1 MHLTLNNFLYGLK
14 NIVMGGGVRTD
25 GSTPVNDSGFLKDMN
40 MSLGDLL
47 PDVTDS
53 IAGTVS
59 TTLSANTAK
68 QTIHIPL
75 GAMSLLVN
83 GQLFKVAIPYGYTV
97 SSALFRADV
106 AITTGAKAAT
116 LTTQI
121 NGAALTGGVMA
132 VAGAY
137 ATGITQA
144 GTAVSAGN
152 TGTAGQTLE
161 IAVSGVTAFVEGTG
175 HVEVTIVNNDL
186 ANALSSINAATGLVA
201 SETNLRVFKA
211 VAGTTAVGTVEIVIP
226 RDYDEATD
234 TLNLKILAAMSGATD
249 TPKLTVAAF
258 RKRAGANI
266 ATVHAGLQT
275 TTALSSADKAISFN
289 LSRKGLLRDDVIT
302 LIITS
307 EAHATDAILVY
318 GVQPSYRS
326 CLVSY
331 AETDGTRD
339 GKDGNALR

>member
-1 MHLTLNNFLYGLK
+1 MHLTLNNFLMGIK
-14 NIVMGGGVRTD
+14 NIVMGGGVNTD
-25 GSTPVNDSGFLKDMN
+25 LSPKNDAGFLRDMN

-68 QTIHIPL
+68 QTVLIPL
-75 GAMSLLVN
+75 GAMALLVN
-83 GQLFKVAIPYGYTV
+83 GQTFKLPMPFAFTI
-97 SSALFRADV
+97 SSVLFRDDV

-116 LTTQI
+116 LTTNI
-121 NGAALTGGVMA
+121 NAAALTGGVVS

-137 ATGITQA
+137 ATGATQA
-144 GTAVSAGN
+144 GTAVSANNVGV
-152 TGTAGQTLE
+152 AGDSIS

-211 VAGTTAVGTVEIVIP
+211 VAGTTAVGTVEVVIP

-234 TLNLKILAAMSGATD
+234 TFNLKILAAMSGATD

-266 ATVHAGLQT
+266 ATVHAGLQA
-275 TTALSSADKAISFN
+275 TTALSSADQAISLN

-302 LIITS
+302 LIITA
-307 EAHATDAILVY
+307 EAHTTDAILVY

-331 AETDGTRD
+331 KETDGTRD
-339 GKDGNALR
+339 GKDGNVLR

>member
-1 MHLTLNNFLYGLK
+1 MHMTLNNFLYALK
-14 NIVMGGGVRTD
+14 NIVMGGGVGKD

-68 QTIHIPL
+68 QTVLIPL
-75 GAMSLLVN
+75 GAMALLVN
-83 GQLFKVAIPYGYTV
+83 SQTFELAIPFAFTI
-97 SSALFRADV
+97 SSVLFRDDV

-116 LTTQI
+116 LTTKI
-121 NGAALTGGVMA
+121 NTTALTGGVMA

-137 ATGITQA
+137 ATGVTQA
-144 GTAVSAGN
+144 GSAVTALNVGVAGDLIN
-152 TGTAGQTLE
+152 

-266 ATVHAGLQT
+266 VTVHAGLQT

-289 LSRKGLLRDDVIT
+289 LSRHTLLRDDVIT

-307 EAHATDAILVY
+307 EAHATDSILVY